1 MNITVTGDNIFQA
14 AQALYWYCTNYH
26 GGMSCP
32 LYSILSARLQYI
44 PSPSEVGV
52 SHDDASGLFYAE
64 LESGEILADNLL
76 NDIHSF
82 MEGAN

>member
-1 MNITVTGDNIFQA
+1 MNVTVTAENYFQA

-32 LYSILSARLQYI
+32 LYSILSARLQYT
-44 PSPSEVGV
+44 PSPSELGV
-52 SHDDASGLFYAE
+52 SHDDDSGLYAK

-76 NDIHSF
+76 NDIHEA
-82 MEGAN
+82 MGAN

>member
-1 MNITVTGDNIFQA
+1 MNVTVTAENYFQA

-32 LYSILSARLQYI
+32 LYSILSARLQYT
-44 PSPSEVGV
+44 PSPSELGV
-52 SHDDASGLFYAE
+52 SHADDSGLYAK

-76 NDIHSF
+76 NDIHEA
-82 MEGAN
+82 MGAN